1 MRFPVRAFKP
11 FGNIENKIGFFFL
24 DFFNEFRIGF
34 DQNNFVFFLAENRS
48 DGLYRFG
55 RVKFFKRVLR
65 KILRIVF
72 GRNRFFEI
80 ERDRYFHGVF
90 PGA

>member
-1 MRFPVRAFKP
+1 MGFAVRAFVA
-11 FGNIENKIGFFFL
+11 FGNIENEIRFFFL
-24 DFFNEFRIGF
+24 DFFDKFGIRF
-34 DQNNFVFFLAENRS
+34 DQNNFVVFLTENRGY
-48 DGLYRFG
+48 GLYRFG
-55 RVKFFKRVLR
+55 RVEFFKRVLR

-90 PGA
+90 LGA